1 MIQNSEVCKNMKER
15 RDVKYN
21 LQETFNVLD
30 TLYNIHDLE
39 NRVLNNSQ

>member
-1 MIQNSEVCKNMKER
+1 MKER